1 MKLREKILRVF
12 YPRRCCVCDKII
24 LSDGPLCEGCR
35 AGAFH
40 FPYPS
45 PTCPI
50 CGLPEEKCGCGVWRY
65 YEKAVFPLPY
75 TGDARKALHEMK
87 FRGRTDKIKPLA
99 AEIVRAVREREM
111 TSGIDLVTFVPMAKS
126 SEYRRG
132 YNQAEELAKAVAKS
146 LGLPCRALLY
156 KYADTETQ
164 HEQSFIRRQGNILG
178 AYEPVEE
185 EIEGFNGKGVLVVDD
200 ILTSGAT
207 LNEAAK
213 TLLIFG
219 AQRVFVAAA
228 AGRPREKKKKA
239 TQDSEKA

>member
-1 MKLREKILRVF
+1 MEWRIQE
-12 YPRRCCVCDKII
+12 D
-24 LSDGPLCEGCR
+24 
-35 AGAFH
+35 AAF
-40 FPYPS
+40 FVARFA
-45 PTCPI
+45 TVNPI
-50 CGLPEEKCGCGVWRY
+50 
-65 YEKAVFPLPY
+65 F
-75 TGDARKALHEMK
+75 DMMNN
-87 FRGRTDKIKPLA
+87 
-99 AEIVRAVREREM
+99 AETR
-111 TSGIDLVTFVPMAKS
+111 
-126 SEYRRG
+126 
-132 YNQAEELAKAVAKS
+132 ELAKAVAKS

-219 AQRVFVAAA
+219 VQRVFVAAA